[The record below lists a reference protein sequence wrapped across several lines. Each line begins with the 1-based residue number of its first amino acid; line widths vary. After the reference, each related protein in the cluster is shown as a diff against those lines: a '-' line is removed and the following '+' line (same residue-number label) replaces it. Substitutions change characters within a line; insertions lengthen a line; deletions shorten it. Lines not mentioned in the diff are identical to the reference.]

1 MRVNSENKIGRTQ
14 SKICTTTEMSEIVS
28 KIRRNGKTIALC
40 HGVFDLLHPGH
51 IQHFRE
57 ASNIADFLIVSI
69 TADVFVNKGPGRPL
83 FTQEIRTETLSSLE
97 MIDYVIISEQA
108 TAEQVINLI
117 KPDYFVKGSD
127 YSSPEDDVTGMIIK
141 ERTATENYGGSLYFT
156 GGITSSSSLIINKF
170 YSSIDSQTQN
180 WLNLF
185 KETNGYESVLDA
197 LEKISNLKVLILGE
211 AIIDQYTFCTPLAKS
226 SKDPILAF
234 HQHGTN
240 YFPGGVLAIANSS
253 SGWTLKTKVITFS
266 GPNDQILR
274 NFDDKINSEIE
285 CDYVVANDRPTI
297 LKHRYVD
304 AASGTRV
311 FEYYNFSE
319 LELSLETT
327 DKVLSSISAQ
337 IGNFDLVI
345 AADYGHGYFSK
356 SIISL
361 IESRSQFLAI
371 NTQANAGNRGFN
383 TITKY
388 SRVDLISINGS
399 ELQLEL
405 RDRNPDYIHIV
416 PKIIQEKNASFA
428 VVTLG
433 GEGLLVFD
441 DKGNYEKVPAFATKV
456 VDKVGAG
463 DSVFIIASLLAK
475 VNAPLK
481 VIGFLANLVAAHE
494 VSQLGHQKSLERSD
508 LLKQAKSILK

>member
-1 MRVNSENKIGRTQ
+1 MKTKKDNKQT
-14 SKICTTTEMSEIVS
+14 KICTTTEISGITS
-28 KIRRNGKTIALC
+28 KIRDDGKTIALC

-51 IQHFRE
+51 FQHFKE
-57 ASNIADFLIVSI
+57 ASNLADFLIVSI
-69 TADVFVNKGPGRPL
+69 TADAFVNKGPGRPL
-83 FTQEIRTETLSSLE
+83 FSDEIRANTLAELE
-97 MIDYVIISEQA
+97 MIDYVIISEQT
-108 TAEQVINLI
+108 TAETVINLI
-117 KPDYFVKGSD
+117 KPDYYVKGSE
-127 YSSPEDDVTGMIIK
+127 YSSPEDDVTGMIVK
-141 ERTATENYGGSLYFT
+141 EKTAIESYGGIIHFT
-156 GGITSSSSLIINKF
+156 GGMTSSSSLLINKF

-180 WLNLF
+180 WLNEF
-185 KETNGYESVLDA
+185 KETDGYESVLGS

-211 AIIDQYTFCTPLAKS
+211 TIIDQYTFCTPLAKS

-234 HQHGTN
+234 HQHETN

-253 SGWTLKTKVITFS
+253 SGWDLKTKVITFS
-266 GPNDQILR
+266 GFNDQILR
-274 NFDDKINSEIE
+274 AFGNKINSKIE
-285 CDYVVANDRPTI
+285 CEYIIANDRPTI

-304 AASGTRV
+304 VASSTRV

-319 LELSLETT
+319 LQLSTEVNN
-327 DKVLSSISAQ
+327 KILSSISTQ
-337 IGNFDLVI
+337 INNFDLVI

-361 IESRSQFLAI
+361 IEEKSSFLAI

-383 TITKY
+383 TIAKY
-388 SRVDLISINGS
+388 SKVDLISINGS

-405 RDRNPDYIHIV
+405 RDRNPDYFHIV
-416 PKIIQEKNASFA
+416 PKIIQEKNASYA

-441 DKGNYEKVPAFATKV
+441 NKGNYEKVPALASKV

-494 VSQLGHQKSLERSD
+494 VSQLGHQRSLGRSD
-508 LLKQAKSILK
+508 LLKHAKSILK

>member
-1 MRVNSENKIGRTQ
+1 LKIEKENKQ
-14 SKICTTTEMSEIVS
+14 AKICTNTEITGAVD
-28 KIRRNGKTIALC
+28 KIRGQGKTIALC

-51 IQHFRE
+51 FQHFKE
-57 ASNIADFLIVSI
+57 ASNLADFLIVSI
-69 TADVFVNKGPGRPL
+69 TADAFVNKGPGRPL
-83 FTQEIRTETLSSLE
+83 FTQEIRSETLASLE
-97 MIDYVIISEQA
+97 MIDYVITCEHA

-117 KPDYFVKGSD
+117 KPEYYVKGPD
-127 YSSPEDDVTGMIIK
+127 YSSPEDDVTGMIVN
-141 ERTATENYGGSLYFT
+141 ERTAIENYGGVVYFT
-156 GGITSSSSLIINKF
+156 SGITSSSSLLINKF
-170 YSSIDSQTQN
+170 YSSIDNQTQN
-180 WLNLF
+180 WIEVF
-185 KETNGYESVLDA
+185 KETYGYESILDS
-197 LEKISNLKVLILGE
+197 LDKISNLKVLILGE
-211 AIIDQYTFCTPLAKS
+211 TIIDQYTFCTPLAKS

-234 HQHGTN
+234 HQHETN

-253 SGWTLKTKVITFS
+253 SGWTLKTKVITFC
-266 GPNDQILR
+266 GLNDQILR
-274 NFDDKINSEIE
+274 SLDDKINSNIE
-285 CDYVVANDRPTI
+285 CEYISANDRPTI

-304 AASGTRV
+304 AATNTRV
-311 FEYYNFSE
+311 FEYYDFSE
-319 LELSLETT
+319 LELSSETSS
-327 DKVLSSISAQ
+327 KVLSLVSAQ
-337 IGNFDLVI
+337 INNFDLVI

-361 IESRSQFLAI
+361 IEAKSSFLAI

-383 TITKY
+383 TIAKY
-388 SRVDLISINGS
+388 SKVDLISINGS

-416 PKIIQEKNASFA
+416 PKIIKEKNASYA

-433 GEGLLVFD
+433 GEGLIVFD
-441 DKGNYEKVPAFATKV
+441 DKGNYEKVPALANKV

-508 LLKQAKSILK
+508 LLKHAKSILK

>member
-1 MRVNSENKIGRTQ
+1 MKTKKDNKQT
-14 SKICTTTEMSEIVS
+14 KICTTKKISDITT
-28 KIRRNGKTIALC
+28 KIRDDGKTISLC

-51 IQHFRE
+51 FQHFKE
-57 ASNIADFLIVSI
+57 ASNLADFLIVSI
-69 TADVFVNKGPGRPL
+69 TADAFVNKGPGRPL
-83 FTQEIRTETLSSLE
+83 FSSEIRANTLAELE
-97 MIDYVIISEQA
+97 MIDYVIISEQT
-108 TAEQVINLI
+108 TAETVINLI
-117 KPDYFVKGSD
+117 KPDYYVKGSE
-127 YSSPEDDVTGMIIK
+127 YSSPEDDVTGMIVK
-141 ERTATENYGGSLYFT
+141 EKTAIESYGGIIHFT
-156 GGITSSSSLIINKF
+156 GGMTSSSSLLINKF
-170 YSSIDSQTQN
+170 YSSVDNQTQN
-180 WLNLF
+180 WLNEF
-185 KETNGYESVLDA
+185 KETDGYESVLGS

-211 AIIDQYTFCTPLAKS
+211 TIIDQYTFCTPLAKS

-234 HQHGTN
+234 HQHETN

-253 SGWTLKTKVITFS
+253 SSWVSKTKVITFS
-266 GPNDQILR
+266 GVNDQILG
-274 NFDDKINSEIE
+274 NFGNKINSNIDCEYIL
-285 CDYVVANDRPTI
+285 ANDRPTI
-297 LKHRYVD
+297 LKHRFVD
-304 AASGTRV
+304 TASSARV
-311 FEYYNFSE
+311 FEYYDFSE
-319 LELSLETT
+319 LELSSEASN
-327 DKVLSSISAQ
+327 KISSSISTQ
-337 IGNFDLVI
+337 ISNFDLVV

-361 IESRSQFLAI
+361 IESKSLFLAI

-383 TITKY
+383 TIAKY
-388 SRVDLISINGS
+388 PKVDFISINGS

-416 PKIIQEKNASFA
+416 PKIIQEKNASYA

-441 DKGNYEKVPAFATKV
+441 DKGNFEKVPAFATRI

-463 DSVFIIASLLAK
+463 DSVFIIASLLAR

-508 LLKQAKSILK
+508 LLKHAKSILK

>member
-1 MRVNSENKIGRTQ
+1 MRSKKYNTQ
-14 SKICTTTEMSEIVS
+14 SKIFTHTDIAEFVS
-28 KIRRNGKTIALC
+28 SVRSNAKTIALC

-51 IQHFRE
+51 FEHFQE
-57 ASNIADFLIVSI
+57 ASEIADFLIVSI
-69 TADVFVNKGPGRPL
+69 TTDKFVNKGPDRPL
-83 FTQEIRTETLSSLE
+83 FTQEVRAKTLAALE
-97 MIDYVIISEQA
+97 MIDCVIISEQSN
-108 TAEQVINLI
+108 AEQVINLI
-117 KPDYFVKGSD
+117 KPDYYIKGSD
-127 YSSPEDDVTGMIIK
+127 YLNPKDDITGMIIK
-141 ERTATENYGGSLYFT
+141 EKTAVESYGGTIYFT
-156 GGITSSSSLIINKF
+156 GGITSSSSLLINKF
-170 YSSIDSQTQN
+170 YSSADSQTQN
-180 WLNLF
+180 WINVF
-185 KETNGYESVLDA
+185 KENNGYKSVQDSLD
-197 LEKISNLKVLILGE
+197 KISNLKVLILGE
-211 AIIDQYTFCTPLAKS
+211 TIIDQYTFCTPLSKS

-234 HQHGTN
+234 HQHETN

-253 SGWTLKTKVITFS
+253 SSWALKTKVITFA
-266 GPNDQILR
+266 GMNDQILKAFA
-274 NFDDKINSEIE
+274 NKINLNIDCEYII
-285 CDYVVANDRPTI
+285 ANDRPTI

-304 AASGTRV
+304 TASSTRV
-311 FEYYNFSE
+311 FEYYDFSE
-319 LELSLETT
+319 IELQLETNNEI
-327 DKVLSSISAQ
+327 LSSISTQ

-356 SIISL
+356 QIISL
-361 IESRSQFLAI
+361 IEAKSSFLAI

-383 TITKY
+383 TIAKY
-388 SRVDLISINGS
+388 SKVDLISINGS

-416 PKIIQEKNASFA
+416 PKIIKEKSASYA

-441 DKGNYEKVPAFATKV
+441 NNGNYEKVPALASKV

-475 VNAPLK
+475 VSAPLK

-508 LLKQAKSILK
+508 LLKHAKSILK

>member
-1 MRVNSENKIGRTQ
+1 MKTKKNNKQT
-14 SKICTTTEMSEIVS
+14 KICTTAEIS
-28 KIRRNGKTIALC
+28 GITTKIRDDGKTISLC

-51 IQHFRE
+51 FQHFKE
-57 ASNIADFLIVSI
+57 ASNLADFLIVSI
-69 TADVFVNKGPGRPL
+69 TADAFVNKGPGRPL
-83 FTQEIRTETLSSLE
+83 FSSEIRANTLAELE
-97 MIDYVIISEQA
+97 MIDYVIISEQ
-108 TAEQVINLI
+108 TNAETVINLI
-117 KPDYFVKGSD
+117 KPDYYVKGSE
-127 YSSPEDDVTGMIIK
+127 YSSPEDDVTGMIVK
-141 ERTATENYGGSLYFT
+141 EKTAIESYGGIIHFT
-156 GGITSSSSLIINKF
+156 GGMTSSSSLLINKF
-170 YSSIDSQTQN
+170 YSSVDNPTQN
-180 WLNLF
+180 WLNEF
-185 KETNGYESVLDA
+185 KETDGYESVLGS

-211 AIIDQYTFCTPLAKS
+211 TIIDQYTFCTPLAKS

-234 HQHGTN
+234 HQHETN

-253 SGWTLKTKVITFS
+253 SSWAPKTKVITFS
-266 GPNDQILR
+266 GINDQILG
-274 NFDDKINSEIE
+274 NFGNKINANIE
-285 CDYVVANDRPTI
+285 CEYISVNDRPTI

-304 AASGTRV
+304 TASNTRV

-319 LELSLETT
+319 LELSSEANK
-327 DKVLSSISAQ
+327 KVLNSISAE

-361 IESRSQFLAI
+361 IEAKSSFLAI

-383 TITKY
+383 TIAKY
-388 SRVDLISINGS
+388 SKVDLISINGS

-416 PKIIQEKNASFA
+416 PKIIQEKNASYA

-433 GEGLLVFD
+433 SEGLLVFD
-441 DKGNYEKVPAFATKV
+441 DKGNYEKVPAFATKI

-475 VNAPLK
+475 VDAPLK

-508 LLKQAKSILK
+508 LLKQAKSLLK

>member
-1 MRVNSENKIGRTQ
+1 MKIKKDNKQT
-14 SKICTTTEMSEIVS
+14 KICTTTELAGIIT
-28 KIRRNGKTIALC
+28 KIRDNGKTIALC

-51 IQHFRE
+51 FQHFKE
-57 ASNIADFLIVSI
+57 ASNLADFLIVSV
-69 TADVFVNKGPGRPL
+69 TADIFVNKGPGRPL
-83 FTQEIRTETLSSLE
+83 FSNEIRANTLAALE
-97 MIDYVIISEQA
+97 MIDYVIISEQT
-108 TAEQVINLI
+108 TAETVINLI
-117 KPDYFVKGSD
+117 KPDYYVKGPD

-141 ERTATENYGGSLYFT
+141 EKTAIENFGGIIHFT
-156 GGITSSSSLIINKF
+156 GGMTSSSSLLINKF
-170 YSSIDSQTQN
+170 YSTIDSQTQN
-180 WLNLF
+180 WLNKF
-185 KETNGYESVLDA
+185 KETDGFESILDSM
-197 LEKISNLKVLILGE
+197 EKISNLKVLILGE
-211 AIIDQYTFCTPLAKS
+211 TIIDQYTFCTPLAKS

-234 HQHGTN
+234 HQHETN

-253 SGWTLKTKVITFS
+253 SSWAPKVKIITFS
-266 GPNDQILR
+266 GINDQILG
-274 NFDDKINSEIE
+274 NFGNKINSNIDCEYIS
-285 CDYVVANDRPTI
+285 ANDRPTI

-304 AASGTRV
+304 TASSTRV

-319 LELSLETT
+319 QELLPETSN
-327 DKVLSSISAQ
+327 KILNSISAQ

-345 AADYGHGYFSK
+345 AADYGHGFFSK

-361 IESRSQFLAI
+361 IENRSSFLAI

-383 TITKY
+383 TIAKY
-388 SRVDLISINGS
+388 SKVDLISINGS

-416 PKIIQEKNASFA
+416 PKIIQEKNASYA

-441 DKGNYEKVPAFATKV
+441 NKGNYEKVPAFATKI

-508 LLKQAKSILK
+508 LLKHAKSILK

>member
-1 MRVNSENKIGRTQ
+1 MKIKKDSKQT
-14 SKICTTTEMSEIVS
+14 KICTTTEIAGVVTN
-28 KIRRNGKTIALC
+28 IRHNGETIALC

-51 IQHFRE
+51 FQHFKE
-57 ASNIADFLIVSI
+57 ASNLADFLIVSI
-69 TADVFVNKGPGRPL
+69 TADAFVNKGPGRPL
-83 FTQEIRTETLSSLE
+83 FSHEIRANTLAALE
-97 MIDYVIISEQA
+97 MIDYVIISEQT
-108 TAEQVINLI
+108 TAETIINLI
-117 KPDYFVKGSD
+117 KPDYYVKGSD

-141 ERTATENYGGSLYFT
+141 EKTAIENFGGIIHFT
-156 GGITSSSSLIINKF
+156 GGMTSSSSLLINKF
-170 YSSIDSQTQN
+170 YTTVDSQTQN
-180 WLNLF
+180 WLNKF
-185 KETNGYESVLDA
+185 KETGGFQSVLDSM
-197 LEKISNLKVLILGE
+197 EKISNLKVLILGE
-211 AIIDQYTFCTPLAKS
+211 TIIDQYTFCTPLAKS

-234 HQHGTN
+234 HQHETN
-240 YFPGGVLAIANSS
+240 YLPGGVLAIANSS
-253 SGWTLKTKVITFS
+253 SNWAPKTKVITFS
-266 GPNDQILR
+266 GINDQTLE
-274 NFDDKINSEIE
+274 NFGDKINSNIDCEYIS
-285 CDYVVANDRPTI
+285 ANDRPTI

-304 AASGTRV
+304 TASATRV

-319 LELSLETT
+319 LELSSEISNKILN
-327 DKVLSSISAQ
+327 SIAGQ
-337 IGNFDLVI
+337 IANFDLVI

-361 IESRSQFLAI
+361 IEAKSSFLAI

-383 TITKY
+383 TIGKY
-388 SRVDLISINGS
+388 SKVDLISINGS

-416 PKIIQEKNASFA
+416 PKIIQEKGASYA

-441 DKGNYEKVPAFATKV
+441 NKGNYEKVPAFATKI

-508 LLKQAKSILK
+508 LLKHAKSILK

>member
-1 MRVNSENKIGRTQ
+1 MKTKKNNKQT
-14 SKICTTTEMSEIVS
+14 KICTTAEISGVTT
-28 KIRRNGKTIALC
+28 KIRDDGKTIALC

-51 IQHFRE
+51 FQHFKE
-57 ASNIADFLIVSI
+57 ASNLADFLIVSI
-69 TADVFVNKGPGRPL
+69 TADAFVNKGPGRPL
-83 FTQEIRTETLSSLE
+83 FSSEIRANTLAELE
-97 MIDYVIISEQA
+97 MIDYVIISEQ
-108 TAEQVINLI
+108 TNAETVINLI
-117 KPDYFVKGSD
+117 KPNYYVKGSE
-127 YSSPEDDVTGMIIK
+127 YSSPEDDVTGMIVK
-141 ERTATENYGGSLYFT
+141 EKTAIESYGGIIHFT
-156 GGITSSSSLIINKF
+156 GGMTSSSSLLINKF
-170 YSSIDSQTQN
+170 YSSVDNQTQN
-180 WLNLF
+180 WLNEF
-185 KETNGYESVLDA
+185 KETDGYESVLGS

-211 AIIDQYTFCTPLAKS
+211 TIIDQYTFCTPLAKS

-234 HQHGTN
+234 HQHETN

-253 SGWTLKTKVITFS
+253 SSWAPKTKVITFS
-266 GPNDQILR
+266 GINDQILG
-274 NFDDKINSEIE
+274 NFGNKINANIE
-285 CDYVVANDRPTI
+285 CEYISANDRPTI

-304 AASGTRV
+304 TASNTRV

-319 LELSLETT
+319 LELSSETSK
-327 DKVLSSISAQ
+327 KVLNSISAE

-361 IESRSQFLAI
+361 IEAKSSFLAI

-383 TITKY
+383 TIAKY
-388 SRVDLISINGS
+388 SKVDLISINGS

-416 PKIIQEKNASFA
+416 PKIIQEKNASYA

-433 GEGLLVFD
+433 SEGLLVFD
-441 DKGNYEKVPAFATKV
+441 GKGNYEKVPAFATKI

-475 VNAPLK
+475 VDAPLK

-508 LLKQAKSILK
+508 LLKHAKSILK

>member
-1 MRVNSENKIGRTQ
+1 LRASSRNKNDGKP
-14 SKICTTTEMSEIVS
+14 SKICTTTEIAGVVS
-28 KIRRNGKTIALC
+28 KIRENGKTIALC

-51 IQHFRE
+51 FQHFKE
-57 ASNIADFLIVSI
+57 ASDLADVLVVSI
-69 TADVFVNKGPGRPL
+69 TADAFVNKGPGRPL
-83 FTQEIRTETLSSLE
+83 FTQETRTETLSSLE

-108 TAEQVINLI
+108 TAEQIINLI
-117 KPDYFVKGSD
+117 KPDYFVKGSE
-127 YSSPEDDVTGMIIK
+127 YSSPEEDVTGMIIK
-141 ERTATENYGGSLYFT
+141 ERTATENYGGILYFT
-156 GGITSSSSLIINKF
+156 GGITSSSSLLINKF
-170 YSSIDSQTQN
+170 YTSIDSQTQN
-180 WLNLF
+180 WLSKF
-185 KETNGYESVLDA
+185 KETNGYESVLES

-211 AIIDQYTFCTPLAKS
+211 TIIDQYTFCTALAKS

-234 HQHGTN
+234 HQHETN

-253 SGWTLKTKVITFS
+253 SGWSLQTKVITFS
-266 GPNDQILR
+266 GLNDQILR
-274 NFDDKINSEIE
+274 TFDNKINSKIDCE
-285 CDYVVANDRPTI
+285 YVIANDRPTI

-304 AASGTRV
+304 AASGVRV

-319 LELSLETT
+319 LELSSETT
-327 DKVLSSISAQ
+327 NKVLTAISAQ

-361 IESRSQFLAI
+361 IESKSLFLAI

-388 SRVDLISINGS
+388 SKVDLISINGS

-405 RDRNPDYIHIV
+405 RDRNPDYIQIV

-441 DKGNYEKVPAFATKV
+441 DKGNYEKVPAFATKI

-463 DSVFIIASLLAK
+463 DSVFIIASLLAR
-475 VNAPLK
+475 VDAPLK

-508 LLKQAKSILK
+508 LLKHAKSILK

>member
-1 MRVNSENKIGRTQ
+1 MKTKKDYKRI
-14 SKICTTTEMSEIVS
+14 KICTTAEIVGITT
-28 KIRRNGKTIALC
+28 KIRGDGKKIALC

-51 IQHFRE
+51 FQHLKQ
-57 ASNIADFLIVSI
+57 ASNLADFLIVSI
-69 TADVFVNKGPGRPL
+69 TADAFVNKGPGRPL
-83 FTQEIRTETLSSLE
+83 FSSEIRANTLAELE
-97 MIDYVIISEQA
+97 MIDYVIVSEQ
-108 TAEQVINLI
+108 TNAETVINLI
-117 KPDYFVKGSD
+117 KPDYYVKGSE
-127 YSSPEDDVTGMIIK
+127 YSNPEDDITGMINK
-141 ERTATENYGGSLYFT
+141 EKTAVESHGGIIHFT
-156 GGITSSSSLIINKF
+156 GGMTSSSSLLINKF
-170 YSSIDSQTQN
+170 YSSVDSQTHK
-180 WLNLF
+180 WLNEF
-185 KETNGYESVLDA
+185 KETDGIQSVFDSM
-197 LEKISNLKVLILGE
+197 EKISKLKVLILGE
-211 AIIDQYTFCTPLAKS
+211 TIIDQYTFCTPLAKS

-253 SGWTLKTKVITFS
+253 SSWVSKTKVITFS
-266 GPNDQILR
+266 GVNNQILGDIG
-274 NFDDKINSEIE
+274 NKINSNIDCEFIS
-285 CDYVVANDRPTI
+285 VNDRPTI
-297 LKHRYVD
+297 LKHRFVD
-304 AASGTRV
+304 TGSSTRV
-311 FEYYNFSE
+311 FEYYSFSE
-319 LELSLETT
+319 LDLLPKASNQIS
-327 DKVLSSISAQ
+327 SSISAQ
-337 IGNFDLVI
+337 ISNFDLVI

-361 IESRSQFLAI
+361 IESKSLFLAI

-383 TITKY
+383 TIAKY
-388 SRVDLISINGS
+388 SKVDLISINGH

-416 PKIIQEKNASFA
+416 PKIIQEKKASYA

-441 DKGNYEKVPAFATKV
+441 DNGNYEKIPAFATKV

-494 VSQLGHQKSLERSD
+494 VSQLGHQKSLGRAD
-508 LLKQAKSILK
+508 LLKHAKSILR

>member
-1 MRVNSENKIGRTQ
+1 MKIKKDSKQT
-14 SKICTTTEMSEIVS
+14 KICTTTEIAGVIT
-28 KIRRNGKTIALC
+28 KIRHNGETIALC

-51 IQHFRE
+51 FQHFKE
-57 ASNIADFLIVSI
+57 ASNLADFLIVSI
-69 TADVFVNKGPGRPL
+69 TADAFVNKGPGRPL
-83 FTQEIRTETLSSLE
+83 FSNEIRASTLAALE
-97 MIDYVIISEQA
+97 MIDYVIISEQT
-108 TAEQVINLI
+108 TAETVINLI
-117 KPDYFVKGSD
+117 KPNYYVKGSD

-141 ERTATENYGGSLYFT
+141 EKTAIENLGGIIHFT
-156 GGITSSSSLIINKF
+156 GGMTSSSSFLINKF
-170 YSSIDSQTQN
+170 YTITDSQTQI
-180 WLNLF
+180 WLNNF
-185 KETNGYESVLDA
+185 KETGGFQSVLDSM
-197 LEKISNLKVLILGE
+197 EKISNLKVLILGE
-211 AIIDQYTFCTPLAKS
+211 TIIDQYTFCTPLAKS

-234 HQHGTN
+234 HQHETN

-253 SGWTLKTKVITFS
+253 SNWALKTKVITFS
-266 GPNDQILR
+266 GINDQILG
-274 NFDDKINSEIE
+274 NFGNKINSNIDCEYIS
-285 CDYVVANDRPTI
+285 ANDRPTI

-304 AASGTRV
+304 TASAARV

-319 LELSLETT
+319 LELSSETSN
-327 DKVLSSISAQ
+327 KVLNSISGQ
-337 IGNFDLVI
+337 IANFDLVI

-361 IESRSQFLAI
+361 IEAKSSFLAI

-383 TITKY
+383 TIAKY
-388 SRVDLISINGS
+388 SKVDLISINGS

-416 PKIIQEKNASFA
+416 PRIIQEKKASHA

-441 DKGNYEKVPAFATKV
+441 NKGNYEKVPAFATKV

-475 VNAPLK
+475 VEAPLK

-508 LLKQAKSILK
+508 LLKHANSILK

>member
-1 MRVNSENKIGRTQ
+1 MKIKKDNKQT
-14 SKICTTTEMSEIVS
+14 KICTSTEIAGIVT
-28 KIRRNGKTIALC
+28 KIRDNGKTIALC

-51 IQHFRE
+51 FQHFKE
-57 ASNIADFLIVSI
+57 ASNLADFLIVSI
-69 TADVFVNKGPGRPL
+69 TADAFVNKGPGRPL
-83 FTQEIRTETLSSLE
+83 FSNEIRASTLAALE
-97 MIDYVIISEQA
+97 MIDYVIISEQT
-108 TAEQVINLI
+108 TAETVINLI
-117 KPDYFVKGSD
+117 KPDYYVKGSD
-127 YSSPEDDVTGMIIK
+127 YSSPEGDVTGMIIK
-141 ERTATENYGGSLYFT
+141 EKTAIENYGGITHFT
-156 GGITSSSSLIINKF
+156 GGMTSSISLLINKF
-170 YSSIDSQTQN
+170 YSTVDSQTQN
-180 WLNLF
+180 WLNKF
-185 KETNGYESVLDA
+185 KETGGFQSVLDSM
-197 LEKISNLKVLILGE
+197 EKISNLKVLILGE
-211 AIIDQYTFCTPLAKS
+211 TIIDQYTFCTPLAKS

-234 HQHGTN
+234 HQHETN

-253 SGWTLKTKVITFS
+253 SSWAPKTKVITFS
-266 GPNDQILR
+266 GINDQILG
-274 NFDDKINSEIE
+274 NFGNKINSNIDCEYIS
-285 CDYVVANDRPTI
+285 ANDRPTI

-304 AASGTRV
+304 TASATRV

-319 LELSLETT
+319 LELLPETSN
-327 DKVLSSISAQ
+327 KILNSISGQ
-337 IGNFDLVI
+337 IANFDLVI
-345 AADYGHGYFSK
+345 AADYGHGFFSK

-361 IESRSQFLAI
+361 IEDKSSFLAI

-383 TITKY
+383 TIAKY
-388 SRVDLISINGS
+388 SKVDLISINGS

-416 PKIIQEKNASFA
+416 PKIIQEKKASYA

-441 DKGNYEKVPAFATKV
+441 NKGNYEKVPAFATKV

-475 VNAPLK
+475 VEAPLK

-508 LLKQAKSILK
+508 LLKHANSILK

>member
-1 MRVNSENKIGRTQ
+1 MKTKKNNKQT
-14 SKICTTTEMSEIVS
+14 KICTTGEISGVTT
-28 KIRRNGKTIALC
+28 KIRDDGKTIALC

-51 IQHFRE
+51 FQHFKE
-57 ASNIADFLIVSI
+57 ASNLADLLIVSI
-69 TADVFVNKGPGRPL
+69 TADAFVNKGPGRPL
-83 FTQEIRTETLSSLE
+83 FSSEIRANTLAQLE
-97 MIDYVIISEQA
+97 MIDYVIISEQ
-108 TAEQVINLI
+108 TNAETVINLI
-117 KPDYFVKGSD
+117 KPDYYVKGSE
-127 YSSPEDDVTGMIIK
+127 YSSPEDDVTGMIVK
-141 ERTATENYGGSLYFT
+141 EKTAIESYGGIIHFT
-156 GGITSSSSLIINKF
+156 GGMTSSSSLLINKF
-170 YSSIDSQTQN
+170 YSSVDTQTQN
-180 WLNLF
+180 WLNEF
-185 KETNGYESVLDA
+185 KETDGYESVLGS

-211 AIIDQYTFCTPLAKS
+211 TIIDQYTFCTPLAKS

-234 HQHGTN
+234 HQHETN

-253 SGWTLKTKVITFS
+253 SSWAPKTKVITFS
-266 GPNDQILR
+266 GKNDQILG
-274 NFDDKINSEIE
+274 NFGNKINANIE
-285 CDYVVANDRPTI
+285 CEYISANDRPTI

-304 AASGTRV
+304 TASNTRV

-319 LELSLETT
+319 LELSSETSK
-327 DKVLSSISAQ
+327 KVLNSISSE

-356 SIISL
+356 AIISL
-361 IESRSQFLAI
+361 IEAKSSFLAV

-383 TITKY
+383 TIAKY
-388 SRVDLISINGS
+388 SKVDLISINGS

-405 RDRNPDYIHIV
+405 RDRNPNYIHIV
-416 PKIIQEKNASFA
+416 PKIIQEKNASYA

-433 GEGLLVFD
+433 SEGLLVFD
-441 DKGNYEKVPAFATKV
+441 DKGNYEKVPAFATKI

-475 VNAPLK
+475 VDAPLK

-508 LLKQAKSILK
+508 LLKHAKSILK

>member
-1 MRVNSENKIGRTQ
+1 MKNKKNNKQT
-14 SKICTTTEMSEIVS
+14 KICTTAEIPGVTT
-28 KIRRNGKTIALC
+28 KIRDDGKTIALC

-51 IQHFRE
+51 FQHFKE
-57 ASNIADFLIVSI
+57 ASNLADFLIVSI
-69 TADVFVNKGPGRPL
+69 TADAFVNKGPGRPL
-83 FTQEIRTETLSSLE
+83 FSSEIRANTLAELE
-97 MIDYVIISEQA
+97 MIDYVIISEQ
-108 TAEQVINLI
+108 TNAETVINLI
-117 KPDYFVKGSD
+117 KPNYYVKGLE
-127 YSSPEDDVTGMIIK
+127 YSSPEDDVTGMIVK
-141 ERTATENYGGSLYFT
+141 EKTAIESYGGIIHFT
-156 GGITSSSSLIINKF
+156 GGMTSSSSLLINKF
-170 YSSIDSQTQN
+170 YSSVDNQTQN
-180 WLNLF
+180 WLNEF
-185 KETNGYESVLDA
+185 KETDGYESVLGS

-211 AIIDQYTFCTPLAKS
+211 TIIDQYTFCTPLAKS

-234 HQHGTN
+234 HQHETN

-253 SGWTLKTKVITFS
+253 SGWASKTKVITFS
-266 GPNDQILR
+266 GVNDQILG
-274 NFDDKINSEIE
+274 NFGNKINANIE
-285 CDYVVANDRPTI
+285 CEYILANDRPTI

-304 AASGTRV
+304 TASNTRV

-319 LELSLETT
+319 LELLSETRK
-327 DKVLSSISAQ
+327 KVLNSISAE

-361 IESRSQFLAI
+361 IEAKSSFLAI

-383 TITKY
+383 TIAKY
-388 SRVDLISINGS
+388 SKVDLISINGS

-416 PKIIQEKNASFA
+416 PKIIQEKNASYA

-433 GEGLLVFD
+433 GEGILVFD
-441 DKGNYEKVPAFATKV
+441 DNGNYEKVPAFATKI

-475 VNAPLK
+475 VDAPLK

-494 VSQLGHQKSLERSD
+494 VSQLGHQKSLARSD
-508 LLKQAKSILK
+508 LLKHAKSILQ

>member
-1 MRVNSENKIGRTQ
+1 MKTKKNNKQT
-14 SKICTTTEMSEIVS
+14 KICTTAEISGVAT
-28 KIRRNGKTIALC
+28 KIRDDGKTIALC

-51 IQHFRE
+51 FQHFKE
-57 ASNIADFLIVSI
+57 ASNLADFLIVSI
-69 TADVFVNKGPGRPL
+69 TADAFVNKGPGRPL
-83 FTQEIRTETLSSLE
+83 FSSEIRANTLAELE
-97 MIDYVIISEQA
+97 MIDYVIISEQ
-108 TAEQVINLI
+108 TNAETVINLI
-117 KPDYFVKGSD
+117 KPNYYVKGSE
-127 YSSPEDDVTGMIIK
+127 YSSPEDDVTGMIVK
-141 ERTATENYGGSLYFT
+141 EKTAIESYGGIIHFT
-156 GGITSSSSLIINKF
+156 GGMTSSSSMLINKF
-170 YSSIDSQTQN
+170 YSSVDNQTQN
-180 WLNLF
+180 WLNEF
-185 KETNGYESVLDA
+185 KETDGYENVLGS
-197 LEKISNLKVLILGE
+197 LEKISSLKVLILGE
-211 AIIDQYTFCTPLAKS
+211 TIIDQYTFCTPLAKS

-234 HQHGTN
+234 HQHETN

-253 SGWTLKTKVITFS
+253 SSWAPKTKVITFS
-266 GPNDQILR
+266 GINDQILG
-274 NFDDKINSEIE
+274 NFGNKINANIE
-285 CDYVVANDRPTI
+285 CEYISANDRPTI

-304 AASGTRV
+304 TASNTRV

-319 LELSLETT
+319 LELSSETSK
-327 DKVLSSISAQ
+327 KVLNSISAE

-361 IESRSQFLAI
+361 IEAKSSFLAI

-383 TITKY
+383 TIAKY
-388 SRVDLISINGS
+388 SKVDLISINGS

-416 PKIIQEKNASFA
+416 PKIIQEKNASHA

-441 DKGNYEKVPAFATKV
+441 DKGNFEKVPAFATKI

-475 VNAPLK
+475 VDAPLK

-508 LLKQAKSILK
+508 LLKHAKSILK